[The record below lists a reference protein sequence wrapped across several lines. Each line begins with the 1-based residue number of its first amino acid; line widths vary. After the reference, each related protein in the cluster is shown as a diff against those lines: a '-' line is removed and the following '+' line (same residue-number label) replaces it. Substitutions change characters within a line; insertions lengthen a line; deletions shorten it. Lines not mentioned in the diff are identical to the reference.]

1 MPSFASSIEFK
12 NCSSRIFLLVLVIL
26 FHPGCNYKIQKV
38 PSAQEIVK
46 PESAALSF
54 DSVYK
59 AVIEPRCIECHS
71 NAHGNKGKVN
81 LESYGKVLAQLKEV
95 KLSIEDGSMPKDRAP
110 LTANEKSIILYWIN
124 IGAPEFENSEPVP
137 LPSPPIEPTVPPEPI
152 TAVDFQSV
160 FSKVITPACL
170 KCHSNPENDGD
181 VNLETYQEV
190 FKHRVM
196 IEKTVR
202 DGSMPKKKALSP
214 QSKELLLQWLQA
226 GAFEEPRSVKPVETE
241 IPEYDPLDPANL
253 ASNPRS
259 PSEIER
265 LTRGQYMYRAG
276 LCANCHTADNKK
288 PLAGGV
294 KIRSPFGTFYSPNIS
309 QDRKTGIGR
318 WSKSD
323 FKKSM
328 RHGISP
334 NGEYYYPSFPYQN
347 YSKITDDDLDDL
359 FFYLQAM
366 PKVVEKNRSH
376 KLGFPYNQ
384 RALLGFWR
392 ALNFTTPF
400 QIDESNFQL
409 AEGEFRSLSG
419 RSDSWNR
426 GAYLVEGA
434 LHCTQ
439 CHTPRDSLGS
449 LKLDRWMAG
458 ARLLGE
464 KAPAGNLTP
473 HKRTG
478 LGNWTESDWIT
489 FLDTATTPDG
499 TNMGGKMR
507 AIVTQTTSR
516 LSMEDKKAI
525 AEYFQSLRP
534 VRNTGY

>member
-1 MPSFASSIEFK
+1 MTASVALTSITFFRL
-12 NCSSRIFLLVLVIL
+12 CLLGLVIL
-26 FHPGCNYKIQKV
+26 FQASCNYKIQKV
-38 PSAQEIVK
+38 PSTDEILK

-54 DSVYK
+54 DAVYK

-81 LESYGKVLAQLKEV
+81 LETYAQVLAQLKDV
-95 KLSIEDGSMPKDRAP
+95 KLSIEDGSMPKDRSP
-110 LTANEKSIILYWIN
+110 LTADEKSIILYWIS
-124 IGAPEFENSEPVP
+124 IGAPEFENSEPTP
-137 LPSPPIEPTVPPEPI
+137 LPSPTPEPTEPVEPI
-152 TAVDFQSV
+152 TVLDFKTVFNAVID
-160 FSKVITPACL
+160 PACL

-202 DGSMPKKKALSP
+202 DGSMPKKKALSK
-214 QSKELLLQWLQA
+214 QSRELLLQWLQA
-226 GAFEEPRSVKPVETE
+226 GASEEARPVRPVESE
-241 IPEYDPLDPANL
+241 IQEFDPLDPANL
-253 ASNPRS
+253 AQNPRTQT
-259 PSEIER
+259 EIDK
-265 LTRGQYMYRAG
+265 LSRGQYIYRAG
-276 LCANCHTADNKK
+276 LCANCHTADAKK

-294 KIRSPFGTFYSPNIS
+294 KIRSPFGTFYAPNIS

-318 WSKSD
+318 WTKAD

-334 NGEYYYPSFPYQN
+334 KGEYYYPSFPFQN
-347 YSKITDDDLDDL
+347 YSKITDEDLDDL

-366 PKVVEKNRSH
+366 PTVVKKNRSH

-392 ALNFTTPF
+392 VLNFTKPF
-400 QIDESNFQL
+400 QINEANFQL
-409 AEGEFRSLSG
+409 AEGEFRNLTG
-419 RSDSWNR
+419 RSASWNR

-449 LKLDRWMAG
+449 LKMDQWMAG
-458 ARLLGE
+458 ARLPGE
-464 KAPAGNLTP
+464 KAAAGNLTP

-478 LGNWTESDWIT
+478 LGAWSEADWIT

-507 AIVTQTTSR
+507 SIVTQTTAK
-516 LSMEDKKAI
+516 LTIEDKKAI
-525 AEYFQSLRP
+525 AEYFQSLKP
-534 VRNTGY
+534 VRNQGF